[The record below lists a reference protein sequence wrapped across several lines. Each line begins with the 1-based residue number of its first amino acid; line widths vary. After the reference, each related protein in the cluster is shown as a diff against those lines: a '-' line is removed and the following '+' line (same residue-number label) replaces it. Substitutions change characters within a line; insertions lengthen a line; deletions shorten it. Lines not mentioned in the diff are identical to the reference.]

1 MCTIMFLCVPTAT
14 YDVQSVSVV
23 EERDGV
29 VVTGEFITDSRA
41 AGCLLVLQGPSSS
54 SSPDIFRTLQ
64 RTQLE
69 QGSTIRVPPS
79 TYTVYGYDIE
89 EDWLPSTMPAVVLD
103 DQISIQSDCECVECL
118 FVCAFML
125 SFTDNATEKTSP
137 LLKSANISQSDST
150 IIVDCQFTE
159 THPKAS
165 CVLVYREYDSPL
177 LTVIDIPQFLDFPV
191 SLTVEYPENYTF
203 TLFGKDSMLGMD
215 KEPVVCIKFRL
226 PVTGE
231 LPLLPAWYNNMCSLC
246 T

>member
-1 MCTIMFLCVPTAT
+1 MFLCVSTAT

-41 AGCLLVLQGPSSS
+41 AGCLLVLKGPSSS

-103 DQISIQSDCECVECL
+103 DQISIQSDCEYRVECL

-165 CVLVYREYDSPL
+165 CVLVYREYDSQL
-177 LTVIDIPQFLDFPV
+177 LTVIDIPQFFDFPV
-191 SLTVEYPENYTF
+191 SITVEYPENYTF
-203 TLFGKDSMLGMD
+203 ALFGKDSMLGMEE
-215 KEPVVCIKFRL
+215 EPIARVKFTR
-226 PVTGE
+226 PRKTSPGN
-231 LPLLPAWYNNMCSLC
+231 W
-246 T
+246 